1 MKITDYT
8 VIQNAIQ
15 EQLLDQDWSIEEYL
29 SETAIVL
36 AISNIYTTNDLMSG
50 FGQDFSNSAG
60 VMAEEVYQNMSII
73 SSRDRI
79 SIILDSRMS
88 YYKSD
93 VPICGYENLEEDIAY
108 IFMIIQLVLDRI
120 NYQED

>member
-15 EQLLDQDWSIEEYL
+15 EQLLDQDWSIEDYL

-50 FGQDFSNSAG
+50 FGQDFSNNVGAIAD
-60 VMAEEVYQNMSII
+60 VVYQNMSII

-93 VPICGYENLEEDIAY
+93 VPICGYENLDEDIAY
-108 IFMIIQLVLDRI
+108 IFMVIQLVLDRI
-120 NYQED
+120 DSQ

>member
-1 MKITDYT
+1 MKITDYS

-15 EQLLDQDWSIEEYL
+15 NQLLDQDWSIEDYL
-29 SETAIVL
+29 SETTIVL

-50 FGQDFSNSAG
+50 FGQDFSNSVGA
-60 VMAEEVYQNMSII
+60 MADEVYQNMSII

-93 VPICGYENLEEDIAY
+93 VPICGYESLEEDIAY
-108 IFMIIQLVLDRI
+108 IFMVIQLVLDRI
-120 NYQED
+120 ESQ

>member
-1 MKITDYT
+1 MKITDYS
-8 VIQNAIQ
+8 VIQNEIKN
-15 EQLLDQDWSIEEYL
+15 QLLDQDWSISNYL
-29 SETAIVL
+29 GETAIVI
-36 AISNIYTTNDLMSG
+36 AVSNIYTTNDLMSG
-50 FGQDFSNSAG
+50 FGQYYSNMVSAPCIG
-60 VMAEEVYQNMSII
+60 EYEKISII

-93 VPICGYENLEEDIAY
+93 VPICGYESLEEDIAY

-120 NYQED
+120 DAQ

>member
-8 VIQNAIQ
+8 LIQ
-15 EQLLDQDWSIEEYL
+15 EQILDKLQDQQWTITDYL
-29 SETAIVL
+29 PVQTIVL
-36 AISNIYTTNDLMSG
+36 AVSNIYTTNDMCSG
-50 FGQDFSNSAG
+50 FGQDFKSKPLSNDTYIG
-60 VMAEEVYQNMSII
+60 QPISII
-73 SSRDRI
+73 SSQERI
-79 SIILDSRMS
+79 SIITSDGMS

-120 NYQED
+120 DSQ

>member
-1 MKITDYT
+1 MKITDYS

-15 EQLLDQDWSIEEYL
+15 NQLLDQDWSIEDYL
-29 SETAIVL
+29 SGGAILL
-36 AISNIYTTNDLMSG
+36 AVANIYTTNDITSG
-50 FGQDFSNSAG
+50 FGQDFTAGINSYG
-60 VMAEEVYQNMSII
+60 DESYQNISII

-93 VPICGYENLEEDIAY
+93 VPICGYESLEEDIAY
-108 IFMIIQLVLDRI
+108 IFMVIQLVLDRI
-120 NYQED
+120 DSQ

>member
-15 EQLLDQDWSIEEYL
+15 NTLLDQDWSIEDYL

-50 FGQDFSNSAG
+50 FGQDFSNSVGA
-60 VMAEEVYQNMSII
+60 MADEVYQNMSII

-93 VPICGYENLEEDIAY
+93 VPICGYESLEEDIAY
-108 IFMIIQLVLDRI
+108 IFMVIQLVLDRI
-120 NYQED
+120 DSQ

>member
-1 MKITDYT
+1 MKITDYS

-15 EQLLDQDWSIEEYL
+15 NELLSDEWSIEDYL
-29 SETAIVL
+29 NEAAILL
-36 AISNIYTTNDLMSG
+36 AVANIYTTNDLVSG
-50 FGQDFSNSAG
+50 FGQDFSCTVGA
-60 VMAEEVYQNMSII
+60 ADEEAYQKISII
-73 SSRDRI
+73 SNRERI

-108 IFMIIQLVLDRI
+108 IFVIIQVVLDRI
-120 NYQED
+120 DAQ